1 MESRIR
7 KISQGR
13 GKAVYV
19 DFTAKWCLSCQVNK
33 RVFLYDDVV
42 EAFENKQIVPL
53 IADWTNKGTQILSA
67 LQSFGREGVP
77 LNVYYPPSGEGILLP
92 EILSEK
98 IVLSVLETEKPYFE
112 EEADGFWS
120 ILSFAFIGGMILN
133 LMPCVFPVLGLKVMS
148 FLLNSQ
154 AERFKESK
162 NMVSYLLSVFCFPF
176 GFYWAY
182 FFF

>member
-1 MESRIR
+1 M
-7 KISQGR
+7 
-13 GKAVYV
+13 
-19 DFTAKWCLSCQVNK
+19 
-33 RVFLYDDVV
+33 FLYDDVV
-42 EAFENKQIVPL
+42 EAFENKQIVTL

-112 EEADGFWS
+112 EQADGFWS

-148 FLLNSQ
+148 FVKQSGGEVQ
-154 AERFKESK
+154 RIKKHGF
-162 NMVSYLLSVFCFPF
+162 VFTIGVLLSFWILLGLLLLFERKN
-176 GFYWAY
+176 GR
-182 FFF
+182 